1 MDNTKS
7 FKDNYKYNVKKVL
20 QIIEKD
26 HSKQDSKTK
35 AEIKEVKE
43 KE

>member
-7 FKDNYKYNVKKVL
+7 FKDNYKYNVKKVM
-20 QIIEKD
+20 QIMEKE
-26 HSKQDSKTK
+26 KNKKENQTK
-35 AEIKEVKE
+35 GNIKKE